1 MSKMHAH
8 TRRSITKLVG
18 RWLASVTALASLAI
32 VASPSAVAQDEEA
45 IEEVVV
51 TGSRL
56 ARRDLAAASPVS
68 IITDSEIRN
77 AGNVTIEETL
87 NEMPQLAS
95 DNTSSVNSGGGSG
108 ILTAD
113 LRGLDAV
120 RTLVLVNGRRF
131 AAADSR
137 GLTDLS
143 SIPDA
148 LVDRVEV
155 MTGGASAVYGSDA
168 IAGAVNFILKDDFE
182 GLEFGASYGQTD
194 KSDGT
199 ATKLDLTIGGNF
211 ADGRGNSV
219 VSVSYTDRGDIF
231 FADRSYSETSLF
243 ESGGGLVP
251 GGSSNIPGTRMFLT
265 PAQLGT
271 LNGIGFDPTTACPGT
286 IGGVR
291 FGDNGVILP
300 FCDPE
305 DRFNFAP
312 LNYLLRPM
320 ERVQI
325 SALGHYDINDNLTA
339 YTELF
344 YMDNRNEW
352 QQAPNAGGLQTS
364 GAARGEYLIP
374 NYATNPVLFDATRQ
388 FLIDNPGIFDPDGD
402 GTAVIEG
409 TGRRSVETGPRNYK
423 YDRNSYNVTVG
434 LKGDFDAVGRTWSWD
449 TFFQFQHAKTDEDIA
464 GQLSQL
470 RLSLGSD
477 VTVDPNAPGGVRCTN
492 EFLGCVPVNFLGID
506 SVSPEAA
513 AFISPNHG
521 VTNVLER
528 QIYGGFI
535 SGELFDL
542 PAGPV
547 AVGIGFEERKDSYD
561 FRPDTAAQGGEFGD
575 PQPPI
580 EASIDLTEFFAEA
593 RIPLLEGAGMAD
605 YLGLELA
612 VRTSDYSTVGNVTT
626 WKAGVEWAPNDWLR
640 FRGMFNQAIRSPN
653 LDELFSTVG
662 IGFTAGDDLCDFNFN
677 PSPAAQDECVLQG
690 IAQADIATFVHLG
703 VGYGVRSGGNPDLEE
718 ETADTWTVGT
728 VISPPFAEGLNITLD
743 YYDIEITNAVNQL
756 TAQQVVDNCFR
767 ADNLDHNSDT
777 CQAIH
782 RFPSGQL
789 DFVDARSLNV
799 ASITATGLDLQ
810 ADYSIDLGNAMDF
823 LGPAS
828 IDLQLIA
835 SWAFDNETIAEPGQ
849 PGIDCL
855 GFFGGSCS
863 GFNTFIQPDTKYVLN
878 AAYITGDLFSRLQ
891 WRNLSSTSL
900 FPGRP
905 NPITSASSANYLDLN
920 FDYTFGE
927 RYTVFLGIDN
937 ITDEEPP
944 ILGFSLA
951 GDANVDISL
960 YDVLGR
966 RYYGGIRIRL

>member
-1 MSKMHAH
+1 MFKMHALPTNSH
-8 TRRSITKLVG
+8 TGCAAQS
-18 RWLASVTALASLAI
+18 LASVIALVGLAM
-32 VASPSAVAQDEEA
+32 VTSPSALAQEEGA
-45 IEEVVV
+45 IEEVIV

-56 ARRDLAAASPVS
+56 VRRDLNAVSPVVVIS
-68 IITDSEIRN
+68 DADIRN
-77 AGNVTIEETL
+77 SGNVTIEETL
-87 NEMPQLAS
+87 NELPQLAS

-113 LRGLDAV
+113 LRGLGAV

-131 AAADSR
+131 APADSR
-137 GLTDLS
+137 GLTDLT

-148 LVDRVEV
+148 LVDRVEI

-168 IAGAVNFILKDDFE
+168 VAGAINFRLKDDFE
-182 GLEFGASYGQTD
+182 GLEFGYSYGETD
-194 KSDGT
+194 KSD
-199 ATKLDLTIGGNF
+199 ATTMKIDLTIGGNF
-211 ADGRGNSV
+211 ADDRGNAV

-231 FADRSYSETSLF
+231 FADRSYSDPSLF
-243 ESGGGLVP
+243 ESGAGLVP

-265 PAQLGT
+265 PTQLGA
-271 LNGIGFDPTTACPGT
+271 LNGISFDPATACPGT

-312 LNYLLRPM
+312 LNYLLRPL

-325 SALGHYDINDNLTA
+325 SALSHYDINDNVTA

-344 YMDNRNEW
+344 FMDNRNEW

-364 GAARGEYLIP
+364 GAPRGNFLIP
-374 NYATNPVLFDATRQ
+374 NFATNPVLFDATRQ
-388 FLIDNPGIFDPDGD
+388 FLIDNPGLFDPDGD
-402 GTAVIEG
+402 GTAVIQG

-423 YDRNSYNVTVG
+423 YDRASYNTTVG
-434 LKGDFDAVGRTWSWD
+434 LKGDFEAGGRNWNWD
-449 TFFQFQHAKTDEDIA
+449 TFFQFQHAKTDEDIS

-477 VTVDPNAPGGVRCTN
+477 VTVDAAAPGGVRCTN
-492 EFLGCVPVNFLGID
+492 EFVGCVPVNFLGIL
-506 SVSPEAA
+506 SVTPEAA

-535 SGELFDL
+535 SGDVFEL

-547 AVGIGFEERKDSYD
+547 AIGIGFEEREDKYS

-593 RIPLLEGAGMAD
+593 RIPIIEGAAMAD

-612 VRTSDYSTVGNVTT
+612 IRTSDYSTIGNVTT
-626 WKAGVEWAPNDWLR
+626 WKAGVEWAPVDWLR

-653 LDELFSTVG
+653 LDELFSTVA

-677 PSPAAQDECVLQG
+677 PSAAAKTECVLQG
-690 IAQADIATFVHLG
+690 ISAADIDAFVHLG
-703 VGYGVRSGGNPDLEE
+703 VGFGVRSGGNPNLQE
-718 ETADTWTVGT
+718 ETADTFTVGA
-728 VISPPFAEGLNITLD
+728 VISPPFLEDLNITLD

-799 ASITATGLDLQ
+799 ASINATGLDLQ
-810 ADYSIDLGNAMDF
+810 VDYAIDLGGALAF
-823 LGPAS
+823 FGPAS
-828 IDLQLIA
+828 LDLRFIA
-835 SWAFDNETIAEPGQ
+835 SWAFKNETVAEPGQ
-849 PGIDCL
+849 PGLDCL

-863 GFNTFIQPDTKYVLN
+863 GFNTFIQPDTKYVFG
-878 AAYITGDLFSRLQ
+878 ASFITGELFSRFQ
-891 WRNLSSTSL
+891 WRNLSSVSL
-900 FPGRP
+900 FPGRS
-905 NPITSASSANYLDLN
+905 NPIKSASAVNYLDLN
-920 FDYTFGE
+920 FDYTFNE

-937 ITDEEPP
+937 LTDEEPP

-966 RYYGGIRIRL
+966 RYFGGIRIRL